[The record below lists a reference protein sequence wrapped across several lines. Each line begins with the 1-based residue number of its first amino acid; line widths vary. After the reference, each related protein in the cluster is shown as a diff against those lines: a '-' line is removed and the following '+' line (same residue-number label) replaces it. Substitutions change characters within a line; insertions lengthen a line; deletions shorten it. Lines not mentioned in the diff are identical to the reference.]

1 MNILQKVI
9 ALWYSYAI
17 LPFFHEKSFFL
28 MEALLFF
35 FFSSH
40 WIMIFMSQREIS
52 SAIVSCFIIWEI
64 KINFKN
70 ENLLLLGRLKN
81 YPCLPNPAQKFSF
94 CPGKKAGPHHCICT
108 RKKISREGSLFSC
121 TAFIY
126 ITFPDEMYVTK
137 GVSIKRCMHHKVY
150 ISWSWFYTQ
159 PGSASHVLFFFWWQK
174 KKLTNRQKK
183 I

>member
-1 MNILQKVI
+1 MRFCH
-9 ALWYSYAI
+9 
-17 LPFFHEKSFFL
+17 FFMRNHFFFL
-28 MEALLFF
+28 WKLFYF

-70 ENLLLLGRLKN
+70 ENLHLLGRLKN

-121 TAFIY
+121 TAIY
-126 ITFPDEMYVTK
+126 IHNIPWWDVCNKRCIYQKVYAPQGLYFVMILYPTRWSKSCAVFFLVTK
-137 GVSIKRCMHHKVY
+137 KTDES
-150 ISWSWFYTQ
+150 SE
-159 PGSASHVLFFFWWQK
+159 K
-174 KKLTNRQKK
+174 KSSFLAK
-183 I
+183 